1 VNDGSLDTVLSRL
14 NDIVRRLDKIVQRL
28 DRVIRVGAV
37 GMTQGSSQT
46 EQIWL
51 FSLAGLQPREIADL
65 LGTTPNTVR
74 VALFHLRKSKRSKA
88 GIGGLK

>member
-1 VNDGSLDTVLSRL
+1 LETVLSAL
-14 NDIVRRLDKIVQRL
+14 NDIARRLDKIVQRL
-28 DRVIRVGAV
+28 DRVIQVGVV
-37 GMTQGSSQT
+37 GMTQGKTQA

-74 VALFHLRKSKRSKA
+74 VVLFHLRKSRKSRARS
-88 GIGGLK
+88 GGLK